1 MFSYPADPISFRS
14 PPYKGFFPTPITA
27 LPGFP
32 GLRIEFFTAPVAPPT
47 CFLLLVSYYLMV
59 RVLDRRSGRVSPGVR
74 PWKTPRN
81 HKGLWKRLSQ
91 GSYEGLLQS
100 LAERRIVPRTERRSC
115 ATLSYVTSV
124 RGGIC
129 GADGSRTNAPVFSCR
144 WPRSMRYSRP
154 GHAVL
159 IFFNSRRQ
167 SARK

>member
-1 MFSYPADPISFRS
+1 MFSYPADPISDFLPVSTLQRVFS
-14 PPYKGFFPTPITA
+14 DSDSGPSGVPRVEDRGFSQPPP
-27 LPGFP
+27 
-32 GLRIEFFTAPVAPPT
+32 R
-47 CFLLLVSYYLMV
+47 LLLVSYYLMV

>member
-1 MFSYPADPISFRS
+1 MFSYPADPISFWS
-14 PPYKGFFPTPITA
+14 PPYKGSFPTPIPA
-27 LPGFP
+27 LPGFSGSRVEDFHSP
-32 GLRIEFFTAPVAPPT
+32 RRFFYL
-47 CFLLLVSYYLMV
+47 FLIYLMV

-91 GSYEGLLQS
+91 GSYEGFLQS

-129 GADGSRTNAPVFSCR
+129 GADGSRTKAPVFSCR

-154 GHAVL
+154 GQAVL